1 MKKTILNIALVAF
14 VTLGAISCKE
24 GAKESKTS
32 EPKETLTATAKATLY
47 TVKKATSTILWEGSK
62 PLGTH
67 KGTIS
72 IQEGT
77 FYIKGRTIESGTFV
91 MDMNSISVTD
101 LDENNGK
108 GSLESHLKGTVE
120 GKEGDF
126 FNVIKHPT
134 ATFVV
139 TKVSDID
146 GKTIM
151 SGNLTMLDT
160 TQNVSFPVMIDIQ
173 DNTIQVKSEAFAID
187 RTKWG
192 INYGSKSVFDNLGD
206 KFINDDM
213 EITID
218 VTAAI

>member
-1 MKKTILNIALVAF
+1 MKKTIVNIALVAF
-14 VTLGAISCKE
+14 VTLGSVSCKE
-24 GAKESKTS
+24 GAKESETS
-32 EPKETLTATAKATLY
+32 EAKKTLTASAKATLY
-47 TVKKATSTILWEGSK
+47 NVKKVNSTILWAGSK

-77 FYIKGRTIESGTFV
+77 FHLKGRTIESGTFV
-91 MDMNSISVTD
+91 IDMNSITVTD

-126 FNVIKHPT
+126 FNVTKHPT

-139 TKVSDID
+139 TEVNDID
-146 GKTIM
+146 GKTMM
-151 SGNLTMLDT
+151 SGNLTMLDI
-160 TQNVSFPVMIDIQ
+160 TQNVSFPVMINIQ
-173 DNTIQVKSEAFAID
+173 DNRVQVKSEAFAID

-192 INYGSKSVFDNLGD
+192 INYGSKSIFDNLGD
-206 KFINDDM
+206 KFIDDDM
-213 EITID
+213 KITID